1 MEDALVT
8 AFYYIRV
15 EYNTEHV
22 GYGPTLEYRIT
33 VQHLFTY
40 WENSFSFDLQ
50 KKDKLMLLN

>member
-15 EYNTEHV
+15 DCNTEHV

-33 VQHLFTY
+33 VQYLFTY